1 MTDRFKSFPYT
12 PDSEPTQDYQVANK
26 KYVDSLS
33 SKFSSSV
40 EDVYSSIGFMGGA
53 AGEPVRVYQGAT
65 SITTNISTSLKL
77 EFDPIYFALTVSN
90 TASIAI
96 DFVPSAV
103 SHTVIG
109 DRGTITHASVE
120 TVLTSITGA
129 ITDITTSVADITTS
143 VHDLSTSVN
152 DLSQSIHAFSVSL
165 HDLSQSVNY
174 VCTWVA
180 SVSAT
185 IAASAS
191 CYTSA
196 SVETVRGS
204 LNALSTSI
212 SQYQSAMLQSIN
224 TSTFNALSISSSTGY
239 ISNTLYAGHLSCSSY
254 SWTAGASTTSICLSM
269 STLLVHDYA
278 SISATLYAGH
288 LSASTYS
295 WNFGDATVVSV
306 GDVWSSVTQGIRP
319 LVTATG
325 SLWTTV
331 VDTTTSLNALSVSM
345 AATTASIAAIFDEV
359 TASIG
364 TLSASVSYWVSQSVS
379 TLRES
384 VNALSTSV
392 SNYQSAMLT
401 SISTNAI
408 FVNSKISLSG
418 GASINASDYIRFN
431 IDSSTPLVVSAGQI
445 NVYAPM
451 ELTSSSV
458 DLNSWGLT
466 GSSISASLYRGTSI
480 SVSTGTMAS
489 VSISNDFR
497 ASVGYF
503 KSVNVSNATYTST
516 LWAIGGIGLGSVSAT
531 LDADFVLERRHTST
545 GSQYGMFVDPIFNPD
560 AGATGNYT
568 GIGGYAKLS
577 NTNLTSGAKVYG
589 LNFGGYALNASVGL
603 AQETATMSVIGAFIF
618 GAGSYQ
624 GSWTATDVI
633 GFYCQGLS
641 GLIDAD
647 CRVKNVY
654 GAIIDIPVWTQV
666 GSWGSCSVSIS
677 NMVGLLVKHTATLS
691 AANKYQVRLD
701 GTGEGQGIFF
711 NLGGAGVYCGSISN
725 TATTSITISVYM
737 ARIYSS
743 TTNQIAIMVGDTSG
757 SMSINAINISQSALS
772 FYGLTTPKVQ
782 QTVRPTTGW
791 GSSLQF
797 FPTVS
802 TLTGN
807 STASLQPWMS
817 NIAAFVGTM
826 ADRLCSIG
834 IFRSS

>member
-40 EDVYSSIGFMGGA
+40 EDIYSSIGFMGGA

-204 LNALSTSI
+204 LQALSTSI

-401 SISTNAI
+401 SITTDHLFISTY
-408 FVNSKISLSG
+408 LSMAG
-418 GASINASDYIRFN
+418 GASINTSNFIRFN
-431 IDSSTPLVVSAGQI
+431 VDQSTPLIVSAGQI
-445 NVYAPM
+445 NTYSPIYG
-451 ELTSSSV
+451 LSTSV
-458 DLNSWGLT
+458 ILNNYGLT
-466 GSSISASLYRGTSI
+466 ASSISTSVVRGNSI
-480 SVSTGTMAS
+480 SVSNLYAT
-489 VSISNDFR
+489 SISAQD
-497 ASVGYF
+497 
-503 KSVNVSNATYTST
+503 TYTST
-516 LWAIGGIGLGSVSAT
+516 LWATRGIGLGSASAT
-531 LDADFVLERRHTST
+531 LDADFALERRHTST

-560 AGATGNYT
+560 AGATGNYI

-577 NTNLTSGAKVYG
+577 NTNLTSGANVFG

-603 AQETATMSVIGAFIF
+603 AEETATMSVIGAFIF

-633 GFYCQGLS
+633 GFYCHGLS

-666 GSWGSCSVSIS
+666 DSWGSCSVSIS
-677 NMVGLLVKHTATLS
+677 NMVGLLINHTASLS
-691 AANKYQVRLD
+691 AANKYQLRLD
-701 GTGEGQGIFF
+701 GQGEGHGVWF
-711 NLGGAGVYCGSISN
+711 NYSASNSAG
-725 TATTSITISVYM
+725 
-737 ARIYSS
+737 RIYSS
-743 TTNQIAIMVGDTSG
+743 TPNTIIFKAGADAGYASTSG
-757 SMSINAINISQSALS
+757 RLMAMSASALGFFEKAPVLQKSGLSISTS
-772 FYGLTTPKVQ
+772 FTSLMAIPLS
-782 QTVRPTTGW
+782 QTVD
-791 GSSLQF
+791 
-797 FPTVS
+797 
-802 TLTGN
+802 
-807 STASLQPWMS
+807 STASIRSYIQS
-817 NIAAFVGTM
+817 VAGFVGAM
-826 ADRLCSIG
+826 ANYLSSIG
-834 IFRSS
+834 IFRST